1 MVANRSGSAVYKII
15 VKGKSAHVGRD
26 FHNGVNAITHLAN
39 ILSELTNQKNWP
51 ENSLINLGKVSGGEK
66 ANVVA
71 EYAECLINIRSKDT
85 QKMNETV
92 DLIKTI
98 LKNSKAKEVE
108 LIEIYNREP
117 KVICNKTKDFIKL
130 VTEVSTENNI
140 PINWKDTG
148 GVCDGNILQNEGL
161 PTIDTFGANGDYIH
175 THNEYLIPESIKT
188 KIKLVSRVIDALNN
202 T

>member
-1 MVANRSGSAVYKII
+1 
-15 VKGKSAHVGRD
+15 
-26 FHNGVNAITHLAN
+26 
-39 ILSELTNQKNWP
+39 
-51 ENSLINLGKVSGGEK
+51 
-66 ANVVA
+66 
-71 EYAECLINIRSKDT
+71 
-85 QKMNETV
+85 MNETV

-148 GVCDGNILQNEGL
+148 GVCDGNILQMKDYRQSIHL
-161 PTIDTFGANGDYIH
+161 RKWRLSIPTM
-175 THNEYLIPESIKT
+175 SI
-188 KIKLVSRVIDALNN
+188 
-202 T
+202 